1 MNDEIKKKKEFQL
14 YKMIKFYIL
23 LNDEI
28 KKKNQFS
35 RRTKKMKRMR
45 IKIGINNKNKILIEE

>member
-1 MNDEIKKKKEFQL
+1 MKIKKKEFQL